1 MKKLIMMV
9 NFILFSKLLLTTIF
23 KHISNKYD
31 VYLVDRRITRNY
43 RLKQVVDDDEED
55 DEDDDANADAEVNA
69 DSQENEEEEE
79 EEKTN
84 HNLSQSNDS
93 KQEGKHVS
101 ISTENN
107 DSRPRTR
114 RAVAEASDKSNDQ
127 NIDNEDLYTRI
138 KRTRNKNQAKP
149 NS

>member
-1 MKKLIMMV
+1 MMV

>member
-1 MKKLIMMV
+1 M
-9 NFILFSKLLLTTIF
+9 
-23 KHISNKYD
+23 SNKYD
-31 VYLVDRRITRNY
+31 IYLVQRRITRNY

-55 DEDDDANADAEVNA
+55 DEEDDDANANTEVNA
-69 DSQENEEEEE
+69 DNQENEEEEE
-79 EEKTN
+79 EEEGEETN

-101 ISTENN
+101 ISTEIN

-127 NIDNEDLYTRI
+127 NIDNVDLYTRI